1 MKKKK
6 NKHPSPMEYRVK
18 YRVNGSKEE
27 NIAYYSVFHSSEA
40 VEFLAHT
47 YRRGHILGDSLTIYK
62 VEEHNRYSQKWQD
75 RTEKALD
82 HATVPEL
89 NIIGAEATLSME
101 KNGCSK

>member
-1 MKKKK
+1 
-6 NKHPSPMEYRVK
+6 MEYRVK

-47 YRRGHILGDSLTIYK
+47 YRRGHIEGGNITIYA

-82 HATVPEL
+82 HAAVPEL
-89 NIIGAEATLSME
+89 KIIGAEATLNIG
-101 KNGCSK
+101 KNGRAK